1 MEEKDRALLIDGV
14 EGLKERVEKQGE
26 ALEELTLET
35 ECMNEILKTLT
46 KIVNKKRNHKHLNR
60 ERGTLKWRIFGD

>member
-46 KIVNKKRNHKHLNR
+46 KIVNK
-60 ERGTLKWRIFGD
+60 EEESQAFE